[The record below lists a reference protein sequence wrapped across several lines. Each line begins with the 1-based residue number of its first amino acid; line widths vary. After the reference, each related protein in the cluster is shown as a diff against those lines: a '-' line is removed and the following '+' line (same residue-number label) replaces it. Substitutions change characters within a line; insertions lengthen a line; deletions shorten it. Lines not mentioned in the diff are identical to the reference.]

1 MIALAERA
9 RAWDFDAW
17 ARYLLVLNGF
27 LIPVTTAGVS
37 IASGLVLLC
46 WLLGDQY
53 REKWETIT
61 HNPVALLCLA
71 LYGLLGLGILYSP
84 APEGAA
90 LAMWIKYRKLLLVP
104 VMVTLLDD
112 PVWRRRALYAL
123 LGGILLTLILSYAQA
138 LGWWPWGKA
147 FQVDGSGRLL
157 RDQFGYIVFNGHI
170 TQSFFMAF
178 LAFCCVVTAR
188 QTKRPCLR
196 LLLGVLAALA
206 VGNILFLLQGRTGYL
221 ILAVL
226 TSLLVWRLMGRRRRV
241 WSLAAL
247 AILAGITFL
256 ASEPLRQRIDR
267 TWDEVRLY
275 RFEDIPTSA
284 GFRLEWY
291 ANSVR
296 LLQENPLFGTGTGSV
311 PEAMRRVS
319 PGREAYVTNNPH
331 NEYFNLGI
339 QLGLLGMGLFSYILY
354 RQWRLATALPALEQ
368 TLAQG
373 FVLAFAAGCLF
384 NSLLMDF
391 AEGHFYAYL
400 SAVFFAGVSAKPDH
414 AAA

>member
-1 MIALAERA
+1 MALAERA
-9 RAWDFDAW
+9 QACDFDAW

-27 LIPVTTAGVS
+27 LIPITTAGVS
-37 IASGLVLLC
+37 IASGLLLLC
-46 WLLGDQY
+46 WLLGGQY
-53 REKWETIT
+53 REKWKIIA

-71 LYGLLGLGILYSP
+71 LYGLMGLGILYSQ
-84 APEGAA
+84 APEGQA
-90 LAMWIKYRKLLLVP
+90 LAIWIKYWKLLLVP
-104 VMVTLLDD
+104 ILVTLLDD
-112 PVWRRRALYAL
+112 SIWRRRALYAL
-123 LGGILLTLILSYAQA
+123 LGGILLTLILSYVQA
-138 LGWWPWGKA
+138 LGWWQGGKA
-147 FQVDGSGRLL
+147 FQVDESGILL
-157 RDQFGYIVFNGHI
+157 RDLFGYIVFKGRI
-170 TQSFFMAF
+170 TQSLFMAF
-178 LAFCCVVTAR
+178 FAFCCGVSALWVK
-188 QTKRPCLR
+188 QPSLR

-226 TSLLVWRLMGRRRRV
+226 TGLLVWRSLGRRQWG

-247 AILAGITFL
+247 PILAGVAFL
-256 ASEPLRQRIDR
+256 ASEPLQERIDS

-275 RFEDIPTSA
+275 RREDIPTSA

-319 PGREAYVTNNPH
+319 PGREAYVTANPH

-339 QLGLLGMGLFSYILY
+339 QLGLLGMGLFSYLLY
-354 RQWRLATALPALEQ
+354 RQWRLATALPAMEQ
-368 TLAQG
+368 PLAQG
-373 FVLAFAAGCLF
+373 FVLAFAVGCLF

-391 AEGHFYAYL
+391 TEGHFYAYL
-400 SAVFFAGVSAKPDH
+400 SAVFFAGVPSKQNH
-414 AAA
+414 GAA